1 MFVPKSWVF
10 ILIIIFHILIVTMFI
25 LIYINSK
32 LQRKIIK
39 EQIYSKKILSQ
50 KKSSE
55 VRLGRIGENMAP
67 FVTDWPYEQNKF
79 RFLGNPV
86 DGIQFTDN
94 EIIFIEIK
102 TGKSRLSHVQKN
114 IKKLIAEGKVSFA
127 TFRVAEN
134 GCEFKKEKINH
145 CDLCDDKEL
154 KNDIR

>member
-1 MFVPKSWVF
+1 MNLPDASDLIFV
-10 ILIIIFHILIVTMFI
+10 IIMLVVIGLMCLVAIVMATR
-25 LIYINSK
+25 INNK
-32 LQRKIIK
+32 LKK
-39 EQIYSKKILSQ
+39 ALLAEKANSKKILSQ

-67 FVTDWPYEQNKF
+67 FVNDWPYDQNRF

-86 DGIQFTDN
+86 DGVQFTDD

-127 TFRVAEN
+127 TFRIAEH
-134 GCEFKKEKINH
+134 GCVFKKEVMNH
-145 CDLCDDKEL
+145 CNLCDDEE
-154 KNDIR
+154 

>member
-1 MFVPKSWVF
+1 MLVPNVGVVVIIGVF
-10 ILIIIFHILIVTMFI
+10 LMLLAAMIFLTH
-25 LIYINSK
+25 INSNLK
-32 LQRKIIK
+32 KEVMK
-39 EQIYSKKILSQ
+39 EQAHSKKILRQ

-67 FVTDWPYEQNKF
+67 FVTDWPYDQNRF

-86 DGIQFTDN
+86 DGVQFTDS

-127 TFRVAEN
+127 TFRVAEH
-134 GCEFKKEKINH
+134 GCVFKKEEMNH
-145 CDLCDDKEL
+145 CNLCDDEEVKDD
-154 KNDIR
+154 NR